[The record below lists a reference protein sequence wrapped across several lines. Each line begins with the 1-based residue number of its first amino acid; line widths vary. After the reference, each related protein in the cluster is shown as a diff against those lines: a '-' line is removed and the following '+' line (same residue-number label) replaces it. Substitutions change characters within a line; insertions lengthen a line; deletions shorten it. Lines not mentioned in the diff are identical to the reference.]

1 MQYLEGTNPPQ
12 RQAITTTEG
21 PLLVLA
27 GAGTGKTRVLISR
40 IAHILTQNLAELD
53 EVLAV
58 TFTNK
63 AAREMQERL
72 EAELESSVKGMWMG
86 TFHSLSGRILREHAQ
101 LVGLDK
107 DFDIVDPDG
116 QASVM
121 RDILLAHGIDEKQY
135 TPKQMVG
142 LLSAWKDNSWLPE
155 EVPAE
160 EAMKL
165 GGHGHSVYRSYQER
179 LKQLNACDFGDM
191 MLLTLKIFK
200 ENPEILQQYQQQF
213 KYILVDE
220 YQDTNGVQY
229 LWLRLLAMGHKNICV
244 VGDDDQSIYGW
255 RGAQVGNILAFEEH
269 FEGAQTIRLEQNYR
283 CTGNI
288 LHAANAVISH
298 NEQRHAKELW
308 TDSGQGVP
316 VEVHQ
321 RWDDVDE
328 VRGLMVTVI
337 NHHLKMGGSLKDI
350 AVLVRSASQTRVLE
364 AELRKAKIPHRL
376 VKILAFHDRK
386 EVKDAIAYLKLVTR
400 PRDDLSFERVINL
413 PKRGIGDSTLKQLKQ
428 ISQTRN
434 MPVFDAAVVA
444 VNENLVNTKAKK
456 ALYEFT
462 QLVNG
467 WRSDIPNGSYDQL
480 MEMILDESGYVD
492 MLYEDKAKEGEEKMK
507 ERIDNVKELL
517 RELTDVTQENLLDY
531 FENLALDSD
540 TIDLL
545 GIPQDEVSIM
555 TVHASKGL
563 EFPMVFLPGF
573 EDGLF
578 PHQRSI
584 DDELGTGVEEER
596 RLAYVA
602 MTRAKKKLIISHTS
616 SRKLYGNWISCEP
629 SRFFLELP
637 EKGVRYYKEGRGS
650 ETNYIKE
657 GHNPTGRTELKRKGP
672 RKMGEA
678 APQTQLSDAQVDALN
693 KGPMIGVSADG
704 MSTGTKVMHEKLG
717 AGRIL
722 GVEGFPPNRKFIVD
736 FDEHGEKKMLES
748 MANLQK
754 I

>member
-1 MQYLEGTNPPQ
+1 MDYLKGVNAPQ
-12 RQAITTTEG
+12 KEAITTTEG

-40 IAHILTQNLAELD
+40 IAHIFHENLAQLE

-72 EAELESSVKGMWMG
+72 EAELGYSIKGMWMG
-86 TFHSLSGRILREHAQ
+86 TFHSLSGRILREHAE
-101 LVGLDK
+101 LAGLQK
-107 DFDIVDPDG
+107 DFDIIDPDG
-116 QASVM
+116 QASVL
-121 RDILLAHGIDEKQY
+121 RDIILAHGIDEKQY
-135 TPKQMVG
+135 PPKQM
-142 LLSAWKDNSWLPE
+142 LNILSGWKDSSWLPE

-160 EAMKL
+160 EAMKI

-200 ENPEILQQYQQQF
+200 EHPDVLKKYQEQF

-229 LWLRLLAMGHKNICV
+229 LFLRLLAMGHKNICV

-255 RGAQVGNILAFEEH
+255 RGAQVGNILKFEDD
-269 FEGAQTIRLEQNYR
+269 FEGAKAVRLEQNYR

-288 LHAANAVISH
+288 LRAANSVIAH
-298 NEQRHAKELW
+298 NEQRHAKKLW
-308 TDSGQGVP
+308 TDSGDGVP

-337 NHHLKMGGSLKDI
+337 NHHLQMGGSLRDI

-400 PRDDLSFERVINL
+400 PRDDLSFQRVINL
-413 PKRGIGDSTLKQLKQ
+413 PKRGIGDSTIKQLKQ
-428 ISQTRN
+428 LSQARN
-434 MPVFDAAVVA
+434 MPMFDAAVVA
-444 VNENLVNTKAKK
+444 VNENLVNTKSKK
-456 ALYEFT
+456 ALTQFT
-462 QLVNG
+462 ELVNS

-507 ERIDNVKELL
+507 ERIDNIKELL
-517 RELTDVTQENLLDY
+517 RELTDVHQENLLEY

-584 DDELGTGVEEER
+584 DDEVGTGVEEER

-602 MTRAKKKLIISHTS
+602 MTRAKKKLIVSHTS
-616 SRKLYGNWISCEP
+616 SRKLYGNWIACDP
-629 SRFFLELP
+629 SRFFLEFP
-637 EKGVRYYKEGRGS
+637 EEGVRYYKEGKGGT
-650 ETNYIKE
+650 TNYIKE

-672 RKMGEA
+672 RKMGSA
-678 APQTQLSDAQVDALN
+678 APQEGLSDTEINALN

-704 MSTGTKVMHEKLG
+704 MDTGAKVQHPKLG
-717 AGRIL
+717 FGRIL
-722 GVEGFPPNRKFIVD
+722 GVEGYPPNRKFIVD
-736 FDEHGEKKMLES
+736 FEEHGEKKMLES

-754 I
+754 L